1 MRVGGVANQLECQL
15 EIPVT
20 VSGLSHDAKDA
31 SELSTLPPH
40 VLNYET
46 NTYSNKM
53 QLEHRVS

>member
-53 QLEHRVS
+53 QLEH